1 MAIAFESK
9 KYNVVIDSNIIIG
22 VLGNY
27 YEFLKMLEGDYI
39 YTYNGLH
46 NIQYVNFDRID
57 LIEYRDLLGISDIV
71 SKNIN
76 NLSHSEVKLLGYYL
90 MVDSDAKIM
99 VIDEPFLDL
108 DSSDIKKVKGL
119 FNKLIKSG
127 KTIIIGSMDT
137 NIIYSLCKKTLLIND
152 TEIKYIDTINLNNK
166 KLLNKYGLDMPN
178 IVEFIEL
185 AKNKN
190 IKMPY
195 SKDIRDLI
203 KDVYRNVS

>member
-1 MAIAFESK
+1 MAITFESK

-152 TEIKYIDTINLNNK
+152 TEIEYIDTINLNNK

-190 IKMPY
+190 IKIPY